1 MKSGLKYGLLVMLL
15 FGSIFAYGQD
25 TEAEQEQLI
34 QTRIETIA
42 EQLSD
47 TDPNLDYNTL
57 LDDLLYFAE
66 HPINLNSTNT
76 TELEQLPMLDDIEV
90 ANLLSHIDANGK
102 LLNIY
107 ELQAVDGFTIPLIRQ
122 IEPFVKVSDDPDAT
136 KFSFK
141 EMMKEGTHELV
152 LRYQQVVE
160 QQQGYAPIEDSL
172 LEQSP
177 NSRYLGSPQKYYARY
192 RFNYGNKVLWGLTM
206 EKDPGEQFFK
216 GSMKQGFDFYSGH
229 IFIRNIGKVKAA
241 ALGDFQAQF
250 GQGLTLWTG
259 LAFGKSAS
267 GTNIK
272 RSARGLRPYTSV
284 DENRFLRGAGA
295 TLQFGKIEVTAFGS
309 YKLLDANITTSN
321 DTLTETQESVSSIF
335 SSGFHRTPNELVDRQ
350 SITAAVYGGN
360 VSYKGRRLSVGLTA
374 VSYNFSKPVQRS
386 DDLYNIYEFSG
397 KQNSNYGLD
406 YSYVWKNFHFF
417 GEFALSQNLG
427 FATING
433 VFMTLDPR
441 VTLTAMVRHL
451 QPQYQ
456 ALYAN
461 AVTENSRVNN
471 ETGYYLGFSL
481 NPFKSWFLNGYF
493 DIFKFPWL
501 RYQVNGPSFGY
512 ETLAQL
518 IYRPSKTF
526 EVYFRFRQK
535 NKQLNQSSAYT
546 EAPITGI
553 ENGLR
558 TNYRLNLQFS
568 LSKTIKLRNRLEYTR
583 YKRGDQAAQQ
593 GFIIYQDFIFSPV
606 NFPVSF
612 NARLAYFDTDS
623 YDSRIYVYENN
634 VLYAYSF
641 PAYYYRGMKAYL
653 TLHARLQRHIDA
665 WVRVSNIFYNNRDH
679 VGSGLEQIN
688 GKHRTDVT
696 VQLRFKF

>member
-15 FGSIFAYGQD
+15 FGSIFAYAQD

-122 IEPFVKVSDDPDAT
+122 IEPFVKVSDNPDAS

-160 QQQGYAPIEDSL
+160 QQQGYEPIEDSL

-535 NKQLNQSSAYT
+535 NKQLNQSSAYSET
-546 EAPITGI
+546 PITGI

-593 GFIIYQDFIFSPV
+593 GFMIYQDFIFSPV

-665 WVRVSNIFYNNRDH
+665 WVRVSNIFYSNRDH
-679 VGSGLEQIN
+679 VGSGLEQID